1 MQAVPQSTSVWRLA
15 LVRSFNVNEN
25 ELRASEQPTL
35 VIASGADRLLP
46 SIAEGKLLVKVI
58 PNAEML
64 MLANSG
70 HACLLETDV
79 DLHGIM
85 RAHNFLTNRSLVIG
99 Y

>member
-1 MQAVPQSTSVWRLA
+1 
-15 LVRSFNVNEN
+15 
-25 ELRASEQPTL
+25 LRAIEQPTL

-46 SIAEGKLLVKVI
+46 SIAEAKLLVKVI

-79 DLHGIM
+79 DLHGM
-85 RAHNFLTNRSLVIG
+85 MQGRNFLTNRSLVISH
-99 Y
+99 